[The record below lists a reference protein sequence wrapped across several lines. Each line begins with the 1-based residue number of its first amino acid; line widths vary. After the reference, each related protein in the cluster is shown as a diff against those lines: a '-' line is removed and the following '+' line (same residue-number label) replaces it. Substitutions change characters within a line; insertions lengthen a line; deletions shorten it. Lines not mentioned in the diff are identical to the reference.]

1 MDCRRED
8 DMDLF
13 PKLPRGVDLLLGAT
27 FALCGLALLAAAAL
41 DVANG
46 AWPLALLH
54 SFWGLTL
61 LSLSLMPGV
70 LRRDLGEV
78 LRDRRAVPRPAT
90 ALQLAGLLCL
100 GLWLALRLA
109 GQGL

>member
-1 MDCRRED
+1 
-8 DMDLF
+8 MDLF
-13 PKLPRGVDLLLGAT
+13 PKLPRGTDLLLGAT
-27 FALCGLALLAAAAL
+27 FALCGLVLLATAAL

-46 AWPLALLH
+46 AGPLALLH
-54 SFWGLTL
+54 GFWGLTL

-78 LRDRRAVPRPAT
+78 LRGRRVVPRPA
-90 ALQLAGLLCL
+90 AVLQLAGLLCL
-100 GLWLALRLA
+100 GLWMALRLA